1 LDILKNTGL
10 CTGGRLCVVRGDIF
24 VDLNDEDLAIDI
36 STTLAR
42 ELQSI
47 RTVMKSPIEREGLTI
62 FEIAFLRKCNAD
74 LVVPLLTKNKV
85 VGVLML
91 QSGRAGSLAEY
102 RSGELLAFD
111 LIGMKIAEILSMKTI
126 EQADSSLYLVT
137 QL

>member
-1 LDILKNTGL
+1 
-10 CTGGRLCVVRGDIF
+10 
-24 VDLNDEDLAIDI
+24 
-36 STTLAR
+36 
-42 ELQSI
+42 
-47 RTVMKSPIEREGLTI
+47 MKSPIEREGLTI